1 MSEVNANAKP
11 VPTKEEKLEKI
22 LEQIAKLQARYDD
35 VLNDR
40 QPVKAVKVVE
50 IPEVGAK
57 VIATIGRTTA
67 TTQPT
72 LEEGTVVAVKRP
84 AEGEKGAVQLRVR
97 IKEGQFEEQLVTL
110 YVAQVEIVR
119 AEDSAAA

>member
-1 MSEVNANAKP
+1 MSEVNATKP
-11 VPTKEEKLEKI
+11 VLSKEEKLAKI
-22 LEQIAKLQARYDD
+22 NEQIAKLQARYDD

-40 QPVKAVKVVE
+40 APVKAAKVVI

-57 VIATIGRTTA
+57 VIATIGRATA
-67 TTQPT
+67 TTQPS

-84 AEGEKGAVQLRVR
+84 ADGEKGAVQLRVR

-119 AEDSAAA
+119 EEEAA